1 MLRVVRWTVTLSLG
15 VVAGQTLAAQ
25 ELARICASAGKVTVG
40 QWATYAGA
48 GGQVD
53 REALRL
59 AIVGSERQ
67 GDSTLYWFE
76 VNHQGAGGAGRG
88 EIWQLLVPGLG
99 LGATEVRGLIVKLGT
114 APAMRVDQML
124 PLMTGQMGQTNP
136 ALEFARRCASARALG
151 WETVNVPG
159 GTVRALHAR
168 DAEGWEAW
176 VSEDVPFAFVKLRT
190 GDGGVLVLTG
200 RGTDAKSSITDQGPG
215 LLLPRP

>member
-88 EIWQLLVPGLG
+88 EIWQLLVPGH
-99 LGATEVRGLIVKLGT
+99 ERQHLIHPHRQIG
-114 APAMRVDQML
+114 
-124 PLMTGQMGQTNP
+124 
-136 ALEFARRCASARALG
+136 RAH
-151 WETVNVPG
+151 V
-159 GTVRALHAR
+159 
-168 DAEGWEAW
+168 
-176 VSEDVPFAFVKLRT
+176 
-190 GDGGVLVLTG
+190 
-200 RGTDAKSSITDQGPG
+200 
-215 LLLPRP
+215 